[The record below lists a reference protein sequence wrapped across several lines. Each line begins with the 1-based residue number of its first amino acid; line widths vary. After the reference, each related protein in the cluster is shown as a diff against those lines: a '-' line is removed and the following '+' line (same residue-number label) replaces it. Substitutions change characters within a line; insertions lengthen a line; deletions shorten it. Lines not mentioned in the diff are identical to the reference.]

1 MTDEE
6 ALFTATMWMDV
17 HVRSDVSMSQ
27 RDPLFA
33 VRVMSKYYLEKYSDG
48 YVLRLHMHWR
58 AARMRAAWSWTAG
71 RIEEA

>member
-48 YVLRLHMHWR
+48 YVYVLYGFTCTLHWR
-58 AARMRAAWSWTAG
+58 AARMRAA
-71 RIEEA
+71 

>member
-1 MTDEE
+1 MC
-6 ALFTATMWMDV
+6 M
-17 HVRSDVSMSQ
+17 SDRMSQ

>member
-1 MTDEE
+1 MR
-6 ALFTATMWMDV
+6 M
-17 HVRSDVSMSQ
+17 SDRMSQ

-48 YVLRLHMHWR
+48 YYVYVLRLHMHSGR